1 MHGGGKWRNALR
13 FSALRLLRWDNMES
27 KMESGPKAESQ
38 VKRYFETRAARANP
52 EEFERILA
60 KAGTL
65 PPREGDEIP
74 EGSDSEFL
82 ETLG

>member
-1 MHGGGKWRNALR
+1 
-13 FSALRLLRWDNMES
+13 
-27 KMESGPKAESQ
+27 MESGPKAESQ

-74 EGSDSEFL
+74 EGWAEGSDSEFL